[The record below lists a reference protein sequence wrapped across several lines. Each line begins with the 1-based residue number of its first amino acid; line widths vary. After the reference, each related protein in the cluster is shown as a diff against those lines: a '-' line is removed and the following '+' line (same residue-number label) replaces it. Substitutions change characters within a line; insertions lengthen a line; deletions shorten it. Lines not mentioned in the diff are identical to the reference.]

1 MKLTDVI
8 VNAVVEISKTKT
20 NKMVFTTEDLV
31 SIKVLRQ
38 EKRLQQLMNNRTAS
52 LEITVN
58 VHEFVL
64 SRKLVFWTS
73 NLIHVIK

>member
-38 EKRLQQLMNNRTAS
+38 EERLQQLMNNRTAS

-64 SRKLVFWTS
+64 SRKLVFWTTD
-73 NLIHVIK
+73 

>member
-58 VHEFVL
+58 VHEFAL
-64 SRKLVFWTS
+64 SRKLVFWTTD
-73 NLIHVIK
+73 